1 MTLASLIALAVV
13 DSVNPSAIVVTLALV
28 MRPGPGRAVP
38 VYVAAIFATYF
49 GIGAATLLGLAP
61 VWQRLGPAL
70 EGQAGFALQGLIGV
84 ALLAWS
90 IRSTPGGPASPSRAS
105 ALPSTGS
112 YVALAALGVTVTM
125 LELPTAVPYLGA
137 LAILTGADLPASR
150 WVPLLAGYN
159 AIFVTPPLLLLAV
172 HLALGDRVAGRY
184 AGLRTRLE
192 RGALDAAQWI
202 AGIVG
207 GGLALWSAI
216 ELLARLR

>member
-13 DSVNPSAIVVTLALV
+13 DSINPSAIVVTLALLI
-28 MRPGPGRAVP
+28 RPGPGRAVP

-49 GIGAATLLGLAP
+49 GIGAATLLGLAA
-61 VWQRLGPAL
+61 VWQQLGPAL
-70 EGQAGFALQGLIGV
+70 GGRAGFVLQGLIGA
-84 ALLAWS
+84 ALFVWS
-90 IRSTPGGPASPSRAS
+90 LRPTKDDPPSPAA
-105 ALPSTGS
+105 ALPSTGT

-137 LAILTGADLPASR
+137 LAILADADLPAAA

-159 AIFVTPPLLLLAV
+159 LIFVTPPLLLLAA
-172 HLALGDRVAGRY
+172 HLALGDRVAARY
-184 AGLRTRLE
+184 AGLRARLE
-192 RGALDAAQWI
+192 RSALDAAKWI
-202 AGIVG
+202 AGLVG